1 MDLRQKVIDLLT
13 LSKEVGDLPS
23 SVSSPAEEQLGLSLA
38 EIKSFDRDSL
48 RALQDT
54 CSDPDSQQEVFDTIE
69 AGFVDE
75 NCNGGRY
82 QLNKFPSVI
91 DLNYIRHQRQL
102 LGIQLGC
109 VTNKLYTMIYQ
120 KQTCCASELCKVLE
134 LQENLDS
141 ALEIC
146 TSGRNHI
153 NQARSNLT
161 AASLGLLAHYRRQ
174 HHLRKITKSLKTIQT
189 LGKMNERVQELLG
202 EQNYAAA
209 IQLIVE
215 GQHVATTYRH
225 FHCVAQLSSRLQDTM
240 ELAEEQL
247 DVGLSK
253 SCKEFDSDQYG
264 KLQQAFTLLGKQ
276 SAAIDQLNLHFAS
289 GLQQQTLLLLQ
300 KYAELSCSN
309 RSSANPDVE
318 VATDFHKFQFHE
330 LCKFIASKLYV
341 ACLSELSTTLWK
353 ITLNYNQIH
362 QWHTDRP
369 TVDAAD
375 IMPSVSF
382 EQKFQHGRTRLW
394 QDVQM
399 KIRTL
404 LSSFDVWHLSTDEL
418 LDMLDIVET
427 LVEMGKQFCQSNSDV
442 LRESV
447 RQQSINYFRGFHRGK
462 LDELHV
468 FLENESWEQCP
479 VRSDFNVFQLIEF
492 RFLNQK
498 DKSLTC
504 NVEKPSDANFYALG
518 SVLSPFLSRAI
529 SSAEDAIVSPSEI
542 SESTCECNDERK
554 IGCGSP
560 TPILANTTLSV
571 LRLFGRY
578 IHFMHLL
585 KTIAFDVLIC
595 LNQLFDYYLYAVCKL
610 FGAASPQDATSPK
623 LRAVLLKIEETLIST
638 ATPGSAGS
646 LEDAVAFSPSLSDKV
661 SCPKVCLSS
670 QTDHPN
676 HFFGLKLRLVAAESV
691 VFLARQLELLR
702 PNLLDL
708 IPSSKESLL
717 QQFFSQITSVA
728 HDLRTPIFSFVAHRY
743 LDSEHVTN
751 MMSRVQW
758 EVKEVMSQHSSY
770 VDHILQVLSD
780 YDSSVLCV
788 CYPQILPPEIYNI
801 LWDQIL
807 RACYHALLDGFSA
820 VRKCTNEGRA
830 LMQLDFRHFQ
840 VKVESLTRLRPL
852 PDPSIVETYIKAYYL
867 PENSLEKWIQEQ
879 TEYTPRQMMN
889 LLQCVSQGS
898 KKIRLNLTSFMED
911 LDLNRR

>member
-1 MDLRQKVIDLLT
+1 MIYY
-13 LSKEVGDLPS
+13 S
-23 SVSSPAEEQLGLSLA
+23 
-38 EIKSFDRDSL
+38 I
-48 RALQDT
+48 
-54 CSDPDSQQEVFDTIE
+54 
-69 AGFVDE
+69 
-75 NCNGGRY
+75 Y
-82 QLNKFPSVI
+82 FPS
-91 DLNYIRHQRQL
+91 
-102 LGIQLGC
+102 
-109 VTNKLYTMIYQ
+109 
-120 KQTCCASELCKVLE
+120 
-134 LQENLDS
+134 
-141 ALEIC
+141 
-146 TSGRNHI
+146 
-153 NQARSNLT
+153 QARSNLT

-215 GQHVATTYRH
+215 GQHVATTYKH

-253 SCKEFDSDQYG
+253 SCKEFDSDQYR

-276 SAAIDQLNLHFAS
+276 SASLDQLNLHFAS

-300 KYAELSCSN
+300 KYAELSNAN
-309 RSSANPDVE
+309 RSSADPE
-318 VATDFHKFQFHE
+318 VGISTEYHKFQFHE
-330 LCKFIASKLYV
+330 LCRLIDSKLYV

-353 ITLNYNQIH
+353 ITVNYNKIH

-369 TVDAAD
+369 TVDSAD
-375 IMPSVSF
+375 LMPSVSF

-427 LVEMGKQFCQSNSDV
+427 LVEMGRQFCQSNSDV

-479 VRSDFNVFQLIEF
+479 VRADFNVFQLIEF
-492 RFLNQK
+492 RFLNQNNR
-498 DKSLTC
+498 STTC
-504 NVEKPSDANFYALG
+504 HVEKPFDANFYALD
-518 SVLSPFLSRAI
+518 SVLSPFSSRAI
-529 SSAEDAIVSPSEI
+529 SSAEDGIVCSPEI
-542 SESTCECNDERK
+542 SENSSECSDERK
-554 IGCGSP
+554 TGCASA
-560 TPILANTTLSV
+560 TPLLANTTLSV

-595 LNQLFDYYLYAVCKL
+595 LNQLFDYYLYAVYKL
-610 FGAASPQDATSPK
+610 FGAASPPDATSPK

-638 ATPGSAGS
+638 AAPGCPSS
-646 LEDAVAFSPSLSDKV
+646 LENTVTCSTSVGDKV

-676 HFFGLKLRLVAAESV
+676 HFFGSKLRLVAAESV
-691 VFLARQLELLR
+691 VFLSRQLELLR

-708 IPSSKESLL
+708 IPSSKEALL
-717 QQFFSQITSVA
+717 HQFFSQVCF
-728 HDLRTPIFSFVAHRY
+728 IF
-743 LDSEHVTN
+743 
-751 MMSRVQW
+751 
-758 EVKEVMSQHSSY
+758 
-770 VDHILQVLSD
+770 I
-780 YDSSVLCV
+780 
-788 CYPQILPPEIYNI
+788 
-801 LWDQIL
+801 
-807 RACYHALLDGFSA
+807 
-820 VRKCTNEGRA
+820 
-830 LMQLDFRHFQ
+830 
-840 VKVESLTRLRPL
+840 
-852 PDPSIVETYIKAYYL
+852 
-867 PENSLEKWIQEQ
+867 
-879 TEYTPRQMMN
+879 
-889 LLQCVSQGS
+889 
-898 KKIRLNLTSFMED
+898 
-911 LDLNRR
+911 